1 MHLHANP
8 PPLHACVPPCANSK
22 TPTTARST
30 VLCDPD
36 LFESQLCSTELTIV
50 LGTTSSTSAGQKKE
64 DPAAVLL
71 SVYQAGAPLVDN
83 PRETVKR
90 CIAMARRRADYLL
103 RETLV

>member
-1 MHLHANP
+1 M
-8 PPLHACVPPCANSK
+8 PPCANSK

-50 LGTTSSTSAGQKKE
+50 LGTTSTPAGQKKE
-64 DPAAVLL
+64 DPETAVLL

-83 PRETVKR
+83 SRETVKR
-90 CIAMARRRADYLL
+90 CIAMARRRAEHLL